1 MDSNI
6 EEDINRQVENAPLVI
21 NTKRV
26 VKQLMMS
33 LAILAEQKD
42 RDFGKTVSTVTKIGE
57 KLHEQC
63 MIHLH
68 EALTSLTRLI
78 KTEYLGGTWIDGV
91 DLID

>member
-1 MDSNI
+1 MASNI

-57 KLHEQC
+57 NLHEQC
-63 MIHLH
+63 MIHLR
-68 EALTSLTRLI
+68 EALTSLSRLI
-78 KTEYLGGTWIDGV
+78 KTEYLGGTWIDGI